1 MNAGFP
7 PVTLLALRREF
18 PSLIDRVAKRGVGL
32 GNLLGSGPLLHPL
45 FSPKKE
51 KKRKKTNG
59 RDIPPPQRERETL
72 SFSHA

>member
-32 GNLLGSGPLLHPL
+32 GNLLGSEPLLHPL

-51 KKRKKTNG
+51 EKRKKN
-59 RDIPPPQRERETL
+59 
-72 SFSHA
+72 